1 MTSLPPL
8 LKANSLRDISKAGDQ
23 YAADL
28 RRGIR
33 NELSTTKGAEEFL
46 AATYLT
52 NSTRNFLRMSMDRIV
67 HGKFSTSPSVYQL
80 YSRYGGGKTHG
91 LMVLAAAAIHPQ
103 LSYWR
108 DQANVDAAAAK
119 VIDFSGED
127 ANPVTGMTLRG
138 GHVAKSLAGYILYRL
153 GGLAALEEFR
163 EGDDLLADPGADAFE
178 RLIGDEPIVIMIDEL
193 VQYLSKVRQRISS
206 ERSLSG
212 EGVLTTLS
220 ALAKAVSNCPKAL
233 MVITVPEDAAVQ
245 LQQGNKRRESDAF
258 QVDTIEIV
266 QMLKRIESQLAR
278 TMYPMAPSDDADL
291 PSILN
296 ARLFTFTEEK
306 AKQDISRAY
315 AETFSKNGRS
325 SNQYSEKSF
334 AKSYPFHPLL
344 LHIITTILSANTN
357 YQRVRGTLRLL
368 SNALLDMERCN
379 SQELLIHPFHLDPRS
394 ERIRDELVNKP
405 RFESLDAAIE
415 ADITGSQGKAST
427 VERLGDNLAG
437 QVAITMLV
445 ASIAPD
451 SVNGLYADEI
461 ADAILSPVQ
470 ADYNLISQGVNG
482 FLNSAIHVDGDTS
495 TNQRRRF
502 SRDPNILKEINDR
515 RDALTRDTKKVEG
528 LVRTALSSVYE
539 SKTSR
544 EENLLAVT
552 IFPTRQSNV
561 PDSSAQVCLGIVNPD
576 FFNWSEAHNPANHM
590 RNEDLL
596 ELYRHGDG
604 ANAAAFRK
612 FPNNV
617 IFLAANDGNLQALRD
632 CLTTMEAA
640 DQLIKEKGKL
650 LPEHQKETL
659 ERNRT
664 DYEKAALDA
673 IQRQWCHLFSP
684 GNEPYSQWPQE
695 GTHLEHRNLNLVGA
709 PESGRGQRRII
720 AALKGKLLYGGEAN
734 LNPRTWEN
742 IPILK
747 DNSEGITL
755 DELRSHFATTPAEKM
770 ILNQDAWRRMVT
782 EGINNG
788 GLHIRTQD
796 GEENPAGYDADWKV
810 WAVSWAPTPILCK
823 KCGKSL
829 TKGQVCECAGLP
841 PLKCKYCGRELVPG
855 QTCDCKSKR
864 FNEFT
869 SDVTQ
874 GSAASAQVKRFME
887 DNGHKW
893 DRLISCLVSA
903 TDLSFAGAVASAAQ
917 GLDKNVN
924 ISVSAQKGGDGVAL
938 IDKSPSD
945 LKPYLSSVK
954 RILNLASIES
964 ASVEVTLDSK
974 AAPPV
979 LDKLDSRTSAR
990 IKVIF
995 R

>member
-1 MTSLPPL
+1 MTDLRPL
-8 LKANSLRDISKAGDQ
+8 LTANSLRDISKAGDQ

-28 RRGIR
+28 RRGIQ
-33 NELSTTKGAEEFL
+33 NELATPEGAEDFL
-46 AATYLT
+46 SATYLT

-67 HGKFSTSPSVYQL
+67 HGKSSTSPSVYQL

-91 LMVLAAAAIHPQ
+91 LMVLAAAALHPQ

-108 DQANVDAAAAK
+108 DEANVTASTAK

-127 ANPVTGMTLRG
+127 ANPVTGMTLGG

-153 GGLAALEEFR
+153 GGPAALEKFH
-163 EGDDLLADPGADAFE
+163 EGDDLLADPGAEAFE
-178 RLIGDEPIVIMIDEL
+178 RLIGNEPIVIMIDEL
-193 VQYLSKVRQRISS
+193 VQYLSKVKQRNSR

-220 ALAKAVSNCPKAL
+220 ALAKAVTNCPKAL

-245 LQQGNKRRESDAF
+245 LQLGDKRAESDAF
-258 QVDTIEIV
+258 QGDTIEIV

-278 TMYPMAPSDDADL
+278 TMYPLAPSDDADL

-296 ARLFTFTEEK
+296 ARLFTHTDEA
-306 AKQDISRAY
+306 AKQMVSRAY
-315 AETFSKNGRS
+315 AEVFSKNGRS
-325 SNQYSEKSF
+325 SSQYSEKVF

-368 SNALLDMERCN
+368 SNALLDMERNN
-379 SQELLIHPFHLDPRS
+379 SQELLIHPFHLDPAS

-405 RFESLDAAIE
+405 RYESLDAAIE

-427 VERLGDNLAG
+427 VERTGDALARH
-437 QVAITMLV
+437 VAITMLV

-461 ADAILSPVQ
+461 ADAILSPAQ
-470 ADYNLISQGVNG
+470 ADYNLISLAVNG
-482 FLNSAIHVDGDTS
+482 FLSRAIHVDGDTS
-495 TNQRRRF
+495 TNQRRKF

-515 RDALTRDTKKVEG
+515 REALARDTKKVES

-539 SKTSR
+539 SKTNR
-544 EENLLAVT
+544 EENLLNVT

-561 PDSSAQVCLGIVNPD
+561 PDMPAQVCIGIVNPD
-576 FFNWSEAHNPANHM
+576 FFNWTEAQSPANHM

-596 ELYRHGDG
+596 ELYRHGDS
-604 ANAAAFRK
+604 ATTAAFRR

-617 IFLAANDGNLQALRD
+617 LFLVANDGNLQALRD
-632 CLTTMEAA
+632 YLTTMEAA
-640 DQLIKEKGKL
+640 DQLVKEKGSL
-650 LPEHQKETL
+650 LPNYQKETL
-659 ERNRT
+659 ETNRAN
-664 DYEKAALDA
+664 YEKAAHDA

-684 GNEPYSQWPQE
+684 GNETTLQWPQP
-695 GTHLEHRNLNLVGA
+695 GTHLEHRNLNQVGA
-709 PESGRGQRRII
+709 PESGRGQRRIMD
-720 AALKGKLLYGGEAN
+720 ALKGKLLFGSEAN

-747 DNSEGITL
+747 ENNQGITL
-755 DELRSHFATTPAEKM
+755 NELRSHFASTPAEKM
-770 ILNQDAWRRMVT
+770 ILNQGAWQSMVT
-782 EGINNG
+782 EGIKNG
-788 GLHIRTQD
+788 GLHVRTQN

-810 WAVSWAPTPILCK
+810 WALAWAPTPLVCE
-823 KCGKSL
+823 KCGRSL
-829 TKGQVCECAGLP
+829 LKGQVCECIGP
-841 PLKCKYCGRELVPG
+841 IPSVCEHCGRDLATG

-874 GSAASAQVKRFME
+874 ASAASAQVKRFME
-887 DNGHKW
+887 DNGHEWAK
-893 DRLISCLVSA
+893 LVSCHVSA
-903 TDLSFAGAVASAAQ
+903 TDPTFASAIASVAQ
-917 GLDKNVN
+917 GLDKNVH
-924 ISVSAQKGGDGVAL
+924 ISVSAQKGADGVAL
-938 IDKSPSD
+938 IGKTPSE
-945 LKPYLSSVK
+945 LKPYLSSVT
-954 RILNLASIES
+954 RIFKLAGIES
-964 ASVEVTLDSK
+964 ASVEVSLDAKS
-974 AAPPV
+974 APVV
-979 LDKLDSRTSAR
+979 LDKFDSRISAR
-990 IKVIF
+990 IKVNF